1 MSRLMVVFEGP
12 ECTGKS
18 TMIQHIAS
26 LYDCQINKRVACK
39 DPFMRLSTVVHD
51 IMEQKIMHN
60 NPDAEKLVLFDRW
73 QLVSD
78 MIYSPMFS
86 NEISVF
92 QPHINMLF
100 DECVNCNILFVHV
113 TASKEVIQERIIKR
127 GDNLVGAND
136 ALRLQSMYENYFEQY
151 RDRINYERIDTTAM
165 SKEVMLDRVE
175 CLIQKYMKIV

>member
-51 IMEQKIMHN
+51 IMDQKIMHN
-60 NPDAEKLVLFDRW
+60 NPEAETLVLYDRW
-73 QLVSD
+73 QLISD
-78 MIYSPMFS
+78 MIYSPMFA
-86 NEISVF
+86 NTISVF
-92 QPHINMLF
+92 QPHVDMLL
-100 DECVNCNILFVHV
+100 DECADCNILFVHV
-113 TASKEVIQERIIKR
+113 TASKSTIQNRIIRR

-151 RDRINYERIDTTAM
+151 RDRMNYEEIDTTNMSMEAM
-165 SKEVMLDRVE
+165 KDKVE
-175 CLIQKYMKIV
+175 LLIQKYMKLI